1 MYTEN
6 LRLAG
11 TVKIIRGLPGI
22 CIHMVLCSDNN
33 KKRYNHHTQ
42 EIKKIDSQYL

>member
-22 CIHMVLCSDNN
+22 CIHMVLCSDN
-33 KKRYNHHTQ
+33 KKRYKSHTRN
-42 EIKKIDSQYL
+42 KKNRFTIYL